1 MHEKNIFLQITVL
14 PAFGLTLRPVLAFS
28 FSIALVFVVPA
39 WKLAVGV
46 PQNIRVNLVKT
57 NERKSPSKLELFF

>member
-14 PAFGLTLRPVLAFS
+14 PAFGLTLRLLAFS

-39 WKLAVGV
+39 WKWAVGV

-57 NERKSPSKLELFF
+57 NERKSPSKLEFFS